1 MKFRIERASG
11 ETPPCEGAV
20 RIEYKAGEYD
30 EYLFP
35 NWTYKGKKPF
45 AYYEIEVDSLE
56 QLLEIA
62 GIEGHGIIVDWCKTP
77 RKKEPRIIIYDDY
90 IE

>member
-20 RIEYKAGEYD
+20 LNEYRAD
-30 EYLFP
+30 EYYFP
-35 NWTYKGKKPF
+35 SRTLSRRVS
-45 AYYEIEVDSLE
+45 YYEIEVDSLE

-62 GIEGHGIIVDWCKTP
+62 GLEEHGIIVDWCETLG
-77 RKKEPRIIIYDDY
+77 KKEPRITIYDDY

>member
-20 RIEYKAGEYD
+20 RIEYKAD
-30 EYLFP
+30 EYNECYFP
-35 NWTYKGKKPF
+35 NRTWSNPI

-62 GIEGHGIIVDWCKTP
+62 RIKQHGIIVDWCKT
-77 RKKEPRIIIYDDY
+77 RGKKEPRIIIYDEY
-90 IE
+90 VE

>member
-1 MKFRIERASG
+1 MKFRIERVSG

-20 RIEYKAGEYD
+20 LNEYRAD
-30 EYLFP
+30 EYYFP
-35 NWTYKGKKPF
+35 SRTLSRRES
-45 AYYEIEVDSLE
+45 YYEIEVDSIE

-62 GIEGHGIIVDWCKTP
+62 RIENHGIIVDWCKTR